1 MSVTLSFS
9 LYFRISQTL
18 TRGFSYNCFDKS
30 ARGRGGRT
38 DHIINISDEVHGSAL
53 IKEGFI

>member
-18 TRGFSYNCFDKS
+18 ARGFTRNCFDKS
-30 ARGRGGRT
+30 AGGGGRT
-38 DHIINISDEVHGSAL
+38 DHIINITEEVHGPAL
-53 IKEGFI
+53 MKEGFI